1 MVKIR
6 LARHGSKKRPFY
18 QIVVSDSRN
27 ARDGRFLEN
36 VGVFNPVASGKA
48 EKLRLNI
55 DRIEH
60 WKNVGAELSE
70 RVQALVKAEKKNL
83 QTASYI

>member
-36 VGVFNPVASGKA
+36 VGFFNPIASGKA

-83 QTASYI
+83 QTAS

>member
-36 VGVFNPVASGKA
+36 VGFFNPVASGKA

-83 QTASYI
+83 QTAS

>member
-36 VGVFNPVASGKA
+36 VGFFNPIASGKS

-83 QTASYI
+83 QTAS